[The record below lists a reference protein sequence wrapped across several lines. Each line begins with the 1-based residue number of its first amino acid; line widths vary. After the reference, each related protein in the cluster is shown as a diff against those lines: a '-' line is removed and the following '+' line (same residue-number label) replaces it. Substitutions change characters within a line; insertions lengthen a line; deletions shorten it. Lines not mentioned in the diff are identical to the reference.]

1 MPAAAHLATIQLLV
15 GPEPVI
21 AVPTSSDAST
31 SQSRRVT
38 QITST
43 HRRNPLFGI
52 ATPVAPVPTVASLV
66 HGLRQMV
73 ARAGL
78 TWKVLRAAPS
88 GTALVARATIPRTG
102 TTRVSLLIRT
112 IRTGFSLTPLRS
124 GLQPEQGQYGTIR
137 PAVIRTAEPQVR
149 CMWTSMRSHSCRALR
164 AFWRSGTMAALTERQ
179 TRTLQA
185 RRRTRHGLTW
195 IRALTQSSFTP
206 ATSAGTSPML
216 PLHRRAVDHRIT
228 ALTRSPLP
236 EHQLDLC
243 YGSWE

>member
-66 HGLRQMV
+66 HGLPQMV

-102 TTRVSLLIRT
+102 TTRESLLIRT
-112 IRTGFSLTPLRS
+112 IRTGFSSIRSRS
-124 GLQPEQGQYGTIR
+124 GWRRARERYGPIP
-137 PAVIRTAEPQVR
+137 PAVIPAGAHFL
-149 CMWTSMRSHSCRALR
+149 C
-164 AFWRSGTMAALTERQ
+164 
-179 TRTLQA
+179 
-185 RRRTRHGLTW
+185 TW
-195 IRALTQSSFTP
+195 IN
-206 ATSAGTSPML
+206 
-216 PLHRRAVDHRIT
+216 
-228 ALTRSPLP
+228 
-236 EHQLDLC
+236 
-243 YGSWE
+243 